1 MISWW
6 QHILSYFI
14 AIRIDQKYSEYSGEL
29 DLSIVNG
36 TIQLATENAIYSH
49 GKRYY
54 NYEYCFHKLDISSYP
69 IKKVLVLGY
78 GLGSVSEL
86 LAPYFDRLDIDGIE
100 IDQEIIDWEVE
111 YGFEKEQF
119 NINITQ
125 ADAINW
131 MDKTEEK
138 YDLILLDLFIDNI
151 VPADFETPDFLG
163 KLAMR
168 LNTKGLVLFN
178 RLSFTQSLK
187 DQTETVF
194 QTMKQVFP
202 NSYQLP
208 IKGNTMIVSSKN

>member
-1 MISWW
+1 
-6 QHILSYFI
+6 
-14 AIRIDQKYSEYSGEL
+14 
-29 DLSIVNG
+29 
-36 TIQLATENAIYSH
+36 
-49 GKRYY
+49 
-54 NYEYCFHKLDISSYP
+54 
-69 IKKVLVLGY
+69 LVLGY

-119 NINITQ
+119 NIKITQ

-138 YDLILLDLFIDNI
+138 YDLILLDLFIDNT
-151 VPADFETPDFLG
+151 VPVDFETSEFLG

>member
-1 MISWW
+1 MIYWW

-29 DLSIVNG
+29 DLLIVNG
-36 TIQLATENAIYSH
+36 TIQLATENAIYSY

-54 NYEYCFHKLDISSYP
+54 NYGYCFHKLGISNYP

-100 IDQEIIDWEVE
+100 IDKEIIDWEVE

-119 NINITQ
+119 NIKITQ

-138 YDLILLDLFIDNI
+138 YDLILLDLFIDNT
-151 VPADFETPDFLG
+151 VPADFETSDFLG

>member
-1 MISWW
+1 
-6 QHILSYFI
+6 
-14 AIRIDQKYSEYSGEL
+14 
-29 DLSIVNG
+29 
-36 TIQLATENAIYSH
+36 
-49 GKRYY
+49 
-54 NYEYCFHKLDISSYP
+54 
-69 IKKVLVLGY
+69 
-78 GLGSVSEL
+78 
-86 LAPYFDRLDIDGIE
+86 
-100 IDQEIIDWEVE
+100 
-111 YGFEKEQF
+111 
-119 NINITQ
+119 
-125 ADAINW
+125 

-138 YDLILLDLFIDNI
+138 YDLILLDLFIDNT
-151 VPADFETPDFLG
+151 VPADFETSDFLG